1 MDDLTKQHPPDEG
14 QGGKPPEDKGGQ
26 GDLPPGEKAGQGHA
40 WEKSYKELQSTFSKQ
55 SEVLSRLKGEA
66 KNWGYIDPDTGKV
79 TDEKLEEFHRDM
91 GYTVTEL
98 RKKVKEFE
106 EPPPD
111 EGDDKPKV
119 DPNILN
125 LAKKTL
131 QISKKTEYLEF
142 KEMGETLDPE
152 IRKEVEREIDNL
164 LETNSRFLNA
174 GNWYKQALKSKLMT
188 DPDFLTKIE
197 QEGVRKEKEREKKLG
212 SLGGDLGEGAKAG
225 GESKTLEK
233 ELKERLG

>member
-1 MDDLTKQHPPDEG
+1 MEDPNKIHPDDKGLGDKPPDKG
-14 QGGKPPEDKGGQ
+14 LGDVPPVD
-26 GDLPPGEKAGQGHA
+26 KAGLGED
-40 WEKSYKELQSTFSKQ
+40 WEKRFKDTQQALTRK
-55 SEVLSRLKGEA
+55 SEILSRLKDEA
-66 KNWGYIDPDTGKV
+66 KLYGDAYIDSATGEV
-79 TDEKLEEFHRDM
+79 TDELLEQFHRDK
-91 GYTVTEL
+91 GYTLTEL
-98 RKKVKEFE
+98 QKKMKEFE
-106 EPPPD
+106 NPD
-111 EGDDKPKV
+111 EIPDDKPKV

-164 LETNSRFLNA
+164 LETNPRFLNA
-174 GNWYKQALKSKLMT
+174 GNWYKQALKSKMMT
-188 DPDFLTKIE
+188 APDFLTKIE
-197 QEGVRKEKEREKKLG
+197 QEGVRKEKERESKLG
-212 SLGGDLGEGAKAG
+212 SLGGGLGEGAKAG